1 LETDRIIM
9 AGRRSSLGFLGM
21 FGRSGDL
28 RQLDAALRGAD
39 LHPALVP
46 EGVKLTIVN
55 LMKDRWPE
63 EPPGHAYADVARLFS
78 YCIAGPEAFERS
90 NGLQNRLD
98 AERRIEAALETG
110 ETFDAQIVLMTLH
123 AKLISAEV
131 VERYGLSAG

>member
-1 LETDRIIM
+1 M
-9 AGRRSSLGFLGM
+9 AKRRSSLGFLGM

-28 RQLDAALRGAD
+28 RELDSALRGAD

-55 LMKDRWPE
+55 LMKDHWPD
-63 EPPGHAYADVARLFS
+63 EPPPEAYRSVAQLFG
-78 YCIAGPEAFERS
+78 YCIAGPQTFEQA
-90 NGLQNRLD
+90 NGPERRLD

-110 ETFDAQIVLMTLH
+110 DSLDAQIVLMALH

-131 VERYGLSAG
+131 VERFGLSAD

>member
-1 LETDRIIM
+1 M

-28 RQLDAALRGAD
+28 RQLDAALRDAD

-55 LMKDRWPE
+55 LMKDHWPD
-63 EPPGHAYADVARLFS
+63 EPPAQAYAEVARLCS
-78 YCIAGPEAFERS
+78 YCIAGPETFEQA
-90 NGLQNRLD
+90 NGTEGRLE
-98 AERRIEAALETG
+98 AERRIEAAVDAGDSL
-110 ETFDAQIVLMTLH
+110 DAQIVLMTLH

-131 VERYGLSAG
+131 VERYGLGVD

>member
-1 LETDRIIM
+1 M
-9 AGRRSSLGFLGM
+9 AKRRSSLGFLGM

-28 RQLDAALRGAD
+28 RQLDDALRGAD

-55 LMKDRWPE
+55 LMKDHWPD
-63 EPPGHAYADVARLFS
+63 EPPSRAYPDVARLFS

-90 NGLQNRLD
+90 NGHDLRLD

-110 ETFDAQIVLMTLH
+110 DSFDAQMVLMTLH
-123 AKLISAEV
+123 AKLVSAEV
-131 VERYGLSAG
+131 VERYGLGTD